1 MNRRQFLTVGLAL
14 PAFAQRHETT
24 AMPSADDVLRDLKA
38 GNTRFAAGHSK
49 HPHQNLR
56 RLHEVAAAQ
65 HPRAVVLTCSDSR
78 VLPEALFD
86 QGIGDLFVIRVAGN
100 VANNDEI
107 ASCEYAIEHFD
118 TPVLIVL
125 GHSSCGAVSAVVNQ
139 EHVPEDIQRMVN
151 HIGEAVDRVR
161 KEQPQLKGPEL
172 IAASVKANVLE
183 TIDDLKRGCAEIT
196 GRLREGKL
204 KLLGAVYNLDDGRV
218 AWL

>member
-1 MNRRQFLTVGLAL
+1 MIDAREAIARLREGNR
-14 PAFAQRHETT
+14 
-24 AMPSADDVLRDLKA
+24 
-38 GNTRFAAGHSK
+38 RFAAGESSRDG
-49 HPHQNLR
+49 LGLSR
-56 RLHEVAAAQ
+56 RAELVAAQDPLAI
-65 HPRAVVLTCSDSR
+65 VLGCSDSR
-78 VLPEALFD
+78 VPAEIVFD
-86 QGIGDLFVIRVAGN
+86 QGLGDLFVIRVAGN

>member
-38 GNTRFAAGHSK
+38 GNARFAAGHSK
-49 HPHQNLR
+49 HPHQDLR
-56 RLHEVAAAQ
+56 RLHEVAAGQ

-86 QGIGDLFVIRVAGN
+86 QGLGDLFVVRVAGN

-107 ASCEYAIEHFD
+107 ASCEYAVEHFS
-118 TPVLIVL
+118 TPVLVVL
-125 GHSSCGAVSAVVNQ
+125 GHSSCGAVSAVVNH
-139 EHVPEDIQRMVN
+139 EHVPEDIQRMVV
-151 HIGEAVDRVR
+151 HIGGAVDRVR

-183 TIDDLKRGCAEIT
+183 TVDDLKRGCSEISD
-196 GRLREGKL
+196 RVREGKL
-204 KLLGAVYNLDDGRV
+204 KLLGAVYSLDNGRV
-218 AWL
+218 SGL